1 MNLGNRKEI
10 VQNLKDAGCS
20 DEFIDEFFN
29 ISKKNKS
36 EKPVIKL
43 LYNYK
48 KFLLKDLHD
57 SQKKIDCL
65 DFLIFK
71 INQAVKE

>member
-36 EKPVIKL
+36 EKSVIKL

>member
-36 EKPVIKL
+36 EKSVIKL

-48 KFLLKDLHD
+48 KFLLKGLHD

-71 INQAVKE
+71 INQAVKK